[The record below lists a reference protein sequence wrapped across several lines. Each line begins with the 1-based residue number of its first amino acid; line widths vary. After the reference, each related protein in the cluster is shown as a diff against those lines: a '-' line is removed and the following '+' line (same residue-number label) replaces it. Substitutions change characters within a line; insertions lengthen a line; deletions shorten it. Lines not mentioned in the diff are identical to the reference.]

1 MKVRHLTAADNVAP
15 DGSLIDPAAVRHGLI
30 VAGRVEALAGPVDPL
45 THLNADFTEHGLEQ
59 CAVVERLEV
68 GAPACFEE
76 DRLRLAWAADAAY
89 HPLGRVDLTERLRAW
104 RAARTGSPSRLS
116 EPAPPLPRA
125 GEGVGGRGETGAPW

>member
-15 DGSLIDPAAVRHGLI
+15 DGSLIDPQAVRHGLI

-59 CAVVERLEV
+59 CAVVERLEI

-76 DRLRLAWAADAAY
+76 AGLRLAWAADDAY
-89 HPLGRVDLTERLRAW
+89 RPLGKVDLDARLREWRVA
-104 RAARTGSPSRLS
+104 RAAG
-116 EPAPPLPRA
+116 PPHPRA
-125 GEGVGGRGETGAPW
+125 GAAAQVRHSGG